1 MEDKQAGEEEKLQKE
16 KEQQQ
21 QQQVSLMG
29 LKFQES
35 WTSQLLSATHSPSQ
49 PLTPPLSRPQLLSC
63 YRFSNRRKSETPGK
77 VVGRRMMMMMVMRE
91 CSWSALSSCLC
102 QPVMRKMRVS
112 ELRGKGSCTP
122 WSVGSE
128 TELASGGARC
138 LLDHSPSPV
147 ISVPVPVPRGRKKA
161 KVSYQKRSTDPKG
174 NQSPPLTCATFSCR
188 AEMFLKP

>member
-1 MEDKQAGEEEKLQKE
+1 
-16 KEQQQ
+16 
-21 QQQVSLMG
+21 
-29 LKFQES
+29 
-35 WTSQLLSATHSPSQ
+35 
-49 PLTPPLSRPQLLSC
+49 
-63 YRFSNRRKSETPGK
+63 
-77 VVGRRMMMMMVMRE
+77 MMMMMVMRE

-112 ELRGKGSCTP
+112 ELRGKGSFTP

-161 KVSYQKRSTDPKG
+161 KGGNVFEALIQDESEEEKEEEEEKPVLKPAKPEKNRINKVSGGSAGCASSWGYQFPTHK
-174 NQSPPLTCATFSCR
+174 PPLLSLSCLCR
-188 AEMFLKP
+188 RTHL